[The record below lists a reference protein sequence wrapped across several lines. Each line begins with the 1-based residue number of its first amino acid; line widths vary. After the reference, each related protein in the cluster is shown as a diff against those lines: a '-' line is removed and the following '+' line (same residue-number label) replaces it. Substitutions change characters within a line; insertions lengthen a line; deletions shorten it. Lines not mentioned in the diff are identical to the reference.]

1 MRYTEE
7 MKLWLFDLCHGNL
20 SDESIV
26 QGFVKHYVLFDLC
39 IGHVQ
44 QDAVFHTNYSQEQ
57 IRQGMSDLR
66 RVMEILAGVKAPE

>member
-20 SDESIV
+20 SDEAIV